1 MPFTGFPPKGLDLMI
16 ENRLMDSHEFY
27 EAHKQEIKKLMIAPM
42 HELCMQLAEPMLEID
57 PLFVTTPSRMV
68 SRVRRDTRYTK
79 DKSLYRANMWM
90 FFRRVRPERRMIP
103 FYYFE
108 VGPESWSY
116 GCYGCFERGEM
127 DAAREM
133 ILRGD
138 KLFERARAAVEASGG
153 TLNGDAYKRPKFPDA
168 PAALQPWLNRKNLG
182 VDWVETEDYAPV
194 FDGSFYPQMLER
206 FRQLRPFY
214 EFVCSARERAA
225 APRAEAVR

>member
-27 EAHKQEIKKLMIAPM
+27 EAHKQDIKKLMIVPM
-42 HELCMQLAEPMLEID
+42 QELCMQMKDAMLEID

-68 SRVRRDTRYTK
+68 SRVRRDTRYTR

-90 FFRRVRPERRMIP
+90 FFRRVRPERKMVP
-103 FYYFE
+103 SYYFE

-127 DAAREM
+127 DVAREM

-138 KLFERARAAVEASGG
+138 RLFERARAAVEASGG
-153 TLNGDAYKRPKFPDA
+153 TLDGDAYKRPKIPDA
-168 PAALQPWLNRKNLG
+168 PAELQPWLNRKNLG
-182 VDWVETEDYAPV
+182 VFWEETEDYAPI
-194 FDGSFYPQMLER
+194 FDGSFYPLMLER
-206 FRQLRPFY
+206 FRQLQPFY
-214 EFVCSARERAA
+214 EFVCAVRERAA
-225 APRAEAVR
+225 APRTEAMR